1 MGNLDQKGPVLDI
14 VNFADY
20 EAAVA
25 LTRDVDTLGYGHRV
39 ENGALWLKRVP
50 QKERSP
56 KVILLGSPCAVSSAD
71 IVQRVGM
78 SPWVCVL
85 NRRGKTAKGLMRA
98 ATEFLQAPWSPDE
111 LAVRLERFTAGVNER
126 DVRLTEGI
134 SGTGIVGSAPN
145 FRTVLKTAERIA
157 ASPAPIVIEGETGT
171 GKELIARL
179 IHRLSECKRAFIP
192 VNCGCIPPDLVEN
205 ELFGH
210 EAGAFTGATTARTG
224 LTQQADGGTLFLD
237 EVDTLAPRAQVAL
250 LRFLQQGEIRPIGG
264 GKVQQVDV
272 RVLAAANRPLEELVA
287 KGTFR
292 EDLYFRLNTLS
303 LTLPPL
309 RERPG
314 DIAELAHHFIQTFSA
329 TYGQKA
335 LHLSED
341 ALAWLIGNELPGNV
355 RQLENL
361 IHRAVLNAESGLINL
376 DDIAP
381 PGTPSP
387 VTSAVGTETY
397 TQAKAR
403 ALSAFEQRYLS
414 GLMQETDG
422 NVTAAASCAGKE
434 RRAFGRLLKKHRI
447 GPHWNR

>member
-1 MGNLDQKGPVLDI
+1 MGRLDHSGPVLDI
-14 VNFADY
+14 VNFASY

-25 LTRDVDTLGYGHRV
+25 LTRDVDTLGYRHRI
-39 ENGALWLKRVP
+39 ENGPHWLKRYP
-50 QKERSP
+50 QAARGP

-71 IVQRVGM
+71 IVQRIGT

-85 NRRGKTAKGLMRA
+85 NRRSETAKGLMRA
-98 ATEFLQAPWSPDE
+98 ATEFVQAPWSPDE

-145 FRTVLKTAERIA
+145 FRAVLKTAERIA

-179 IHRLSECKRAFIP
+179 IHRLSQCKRAFIP

-237 EVDTLAPRAQVAL
+237 EVDTLAPRAQIAL

-264 GKVQQVDV
+264 GKVQQVNV

-292 EDLYFRLNTLS
+292 EDLFFRLNTLS

-314 DIAELAHHFIQTFSA
+314 DIAELARHFIETYSA
-329 TYGQKA
+329 TYGREA
-335 LHLSED
+335 LHLSEE
-341 ALAWLIGNELPGNV
+341 ALAWLTGNELRGNV

-361 IHRAVLNAESGLINL
+361 IHRAVLHADSGLIGL
-376 DDIAP
+376 HDIAP
-381 PGTPSP
+381 PGTAPP
-387 VTSAVGTETY
+387 VVGPTDTETY
-397 TQAKAR
+397 TQARAR
-403 ALSAFEQRYLS
+403 AIAAFERRYLS
-414 GLMQETDG
+414 GLMRETDG